1 MGSEKDPLIPKDVAL
16 TDSGRPV
23 VTIIDRSP
31 CMAARPLLLRGGGAV
46 QMMVRVLRAP
56 SPLNVEACMAPQH
69 LEGEPDCRTIPLP
82 PDASEVLL
90 PPVVRITVW
99 PSEPAKGTCAD
110 AEEDILLALNY

>member
-1 MGSEKDPLIPKDVAL
+1 MAGVWSWSYAGGAFPVHVAPDGRFL
-16 TDSGRPV
+16 CPQYPADSKWQ
-23 VTIIDRSP
+23 
-31 CMAARPLLLRGGGAV
+31 CAGGGAV

-69 LEGEPDCRTIPLP
+69 LEGAPDCRTIPLP
-82 PDASEVLL
+82 PGAAEVLL

-110 AEEDILLALNY
+110 AEEDILIALNY